1 VPSDYEPFSL
11 GKYVRGIITGEW
23 RGAERRA
30 MSEGSGGAGQYLVPS
45 PLAAGI
51 IDKARNASV
60 LFRAGARTIPMDNQ
74 TLSMARLAT
83 DPTAGWH
90 SEAGTITAPLVSK
103 NKSSCSR
110 S

>member
-45 PLAAGI
+45 
-51 IDKARNASV
+51 AR
-60 LFRAGARTIPMDNQ
+60 
-74 TLSMARLAT
+74 
-83 DPTAGWH
+83 GWH
-90 SEAGTITAPLVSK
+90 HRQSNECECAVQGRRSHYSDGQPNSEDGTTG
-103 NKSSCSR
+103 
-110 S
+110 